1 MDDSANEGPW
11 SVTTLEL
18 RTTMRRRRAD
28 GDDAVVATV
37 ADVEGSAYRRPGA
50 KMLVDADGT
59 PLGAVTAGCLEGPV
73 TELSMDVLDDDHSR
87 VERFDLTE
95 DDGAWGLGLGCNGII
110 DLLLEPLD
118 ASWDGALDRLA
129 DGESVTMVTVIETD
143 GTVPVGARSLVD
155 DDSETEPAGQ
165 REPVPAATIEAASDA
180 VRRVHGTGD
189 AATVSVETGD
199 GTLTVLVDGLA
210 PVPRLL
216 LFGSERD
223 INPVCR
229 LASTVGFEVV
239 VHSPRGAR
247 GEAAFPHADQVE
259 TGHPSTVADSV
270 SASGEIYAVVMSH
283 NFMDDQIA
291 VETLLTE
298 TAVPYVGLMGPRD
311 RFDQLCEESD
321 TIDTSSVDRVATPV
335 GLDLGGGEPI
345 EIAFSIVSELLAVS
359 NGRAGG
365 RLKTKAGPVHDRIEE

>member
-18 RTTMRRRRAD
+18 RTTMRRRRAA
-28 GDDAVVATV
+28 GADAVVATV

-50 KMLVDADGT
+50 KMLVDADGA

-73 TELSMDVLDDDHSR
+73 TELSMDVLDGKGSR

-95 DDGAWGLGLGCNGII
+95 DDGTWGLGLGCNGII

-118 ASWDGALDRLA
+118 AGWDGALDRLA
-129 DGESVTMVTVIETD
+129 DGESVTMVAVVETD
-143 GTVPVGARSLVD
+143 GTVPVGARSLVGD
-155 DDSETEPAGQ
+155 DGETEPAGE
-165 REPVPAATIEAASDA
+165 REPVPAAAIEAADDT

-199 GTLTVLVDGLA
+199 GTLTALVDGLA

-229 LASTVGFEVV
+229 LASTAGFEVV
-239 VHSPRGAR
+239 VHSARGAR
-247 GEAAFPHADQVE
+247 DEASFPHADQVR

-270 SASGEIYAVVMSH
+270 STPGETYAVVMSH

-298 TAVPYVGLMGPRD
+298 TAVPYIGLMGPRD
-311 RFDQLCEESD
+311 RFDQLREESD
-321 TIDTSSVDRVATPV
+321 TIDASTADRIATPV

-345 EIAFSIVSELLAVS
+345 EIAFSIVSEVLAVS

-365 RLKTKAGPVHDRIEE
+365 RLETQAGPVHKRIEE